1 MRKIAKD
8 MRKECEV
15 CGWTKNLHLHH
26 IIPRCDERSTD
37 SLQNLA
43 VLCPN
48 CHNLVHIG
56 DITIIGVYPSS
67 KGRQLMFF
75 KKGEKP
81 PLEREFWKIL
91 PEDNP
96 HVLRK

>member
-26 IIPRCDERSTD
+26 IIPRCDKRCTD

-48 CHNLVHIG
+48 CHNLVHVG
-56 DITIIGVYPSS
+56 DITIIGVYSGSS
-67 KGRQLMFF
+67 GRMLMFF
-75 KKGEKP
+75 RKGEEP
-81 PLEREFWKIL
+81 PLERRYWKIL